1 MNADLQAQLD
11 RIADRLGIGR
21 GMPAAAPRPADRS
34 PSAPAALGVARGAGL
49 EIQALVPGQE
59 IETPH
64 GPCFVREVIYPGATL
79 RSRYALT
86 ACLDQPLRT
95 LAALYPE
102 ANLEHFDFARAAFLD
117 TETSGLGGGAGTY
130 AFMIGVGTFE
140 PAANQTG
147 AAGKPADPSE
157 LAADAAAGPV
167 FKVRQFFM
175 RSEREERAVL
185 HALGAVLDA
194 ATGLVSF
201 NGRAFDLPLLTNRF
215 IMHRQAPRLTTAPH
229 LDLLHPARRV
239 WRQRLA
245 SCALS
250 NLETQVLGLRR
261 AQADVPGWLI
271 PTLYFQ
277 YLQTGDAQDL
287 VGVFYHNLEDILSMV
302 TLSATL
308 TRLLADPWAGETIHA
323 LDMAALGYTYD
334 QAGQLAE
341 AERAYRD
348 ALSHPLPNEVQ
359 QQTYSRLGQLLK
371 RLQRLTEAAQVWQDW
386 ITHVTASADS
396 RGLEPYVELAKHHE
410 WHTNDWSAALAWTAW
425 AEHEAA
431 AWPRSPDQR
440 AILASLQHRHQRL
453 QRKIAAAH
461 PAGHASEVTTPS
473 PP

>member
-21 GMPAAAPRPADRS
+21 GMPSPAAEPRAGDRFT
-34 PSAPAALGVARGAGL
+34 SAPAARGVALGI
-49 EIQALVPGQE
+49 EALIPGQE

-64 GPCFVREVIYPGATL
+64 GPCFVREVVYPGATL
-79 RSRYALT
+79 RSRYALA
-86 ACLDQPLRT
+86 ACLGQPLDT

-102 ANLEHFDFARAAFLD
+102 ANLENFDFARAAFLD

-140 PAANQTG
+140 AATDQGGAAEGTTAPAA
-147 AAGKPADPSE
+147 
-157 LAADAAAGPV
+157 PV

-175 RSEREERAVL
+175 RSEREERAAL
-185 HALGAVLDA
+185 HALSDVLDA

-201 NGRAFDLPLLTNRF
+201 NGRAFDLPLMTNRF
-215 IMHRQAPRLTTAPH
+215 IMHRQTPRLTTAPH

-250 NLETQVLGLRR
+250 SLETQVLGLRR

-308 TRLLADPWAGETIHA
+308 TRLLADPWADETIHA
-323 LDMAALGYTYD
+323 LDMASLGHTYD
-334 QAGQLAE
+334 QAGRPAE

-348 ALSHPLPNEVQ
+348 ALSRPLPNEAR

-371 RLQRLTEAAQVWQDW
+371 RLERPAEAAQVWQDW

-396 RGLEPYVELAKHHE
+396 RGLEPYVELAKYDE
-410 WHTNDWSAALAWTAW
+410 WRTNDWPAALAWTAW

-431 AWPRSPDQR
+431 AWPRSPGR
-440 AILASLQHRHQRL
+440 SEALASLQRRRQRL
-453 QRKIAAAH
+453 EGKIAA
-461 PAGHASEVTTPS
+461 GQSVGRASDVTASSTP
-473 PP
+473 

>member
-11 RIADRLGIGR
+11 RIADRLGISR
-21 GMPAAAPRPADRS
+21 GMTPGATAPRPPVRPLATPTGRS
-34 PSAPAALGVARGAGL
+34 I
-49 EIQALVPGQE
+49 EILIPGQE

-64 GPCFVREVIYPGATL
+64 GPCFVREVVYPGSTL
-79 RSRYALT
+79 RSRYALA
-86 ACLDQPLRT
+86 ACLGQPLDT

-102 ANLEHFDFARAAFLD
+102 ANLDNFDFARAAFLD

-130 AFMIGVGTFE
+130 AFMIGVGVFE
-140 PAANQTG
+140 PSSGPPVSQEEASA
-147 AAGKPADPSE
+147 PAPP
-157 LAADAAAGPV
+157 A

-185 HALGAVLDA
+185 HALAGVLDA

-215 IMHRQAPRLTTAPH
+215 IMHRQTPRLTTAPH

-239 WRQRLA
+239 WRQRLP

-250 NLETQVLGLRR
+250 SLETQILGLRR
-261 AQADVPGWLI
+261 DQADVPGWLI
-271 PTLYFQ
+271 PSLYFQ

-302 TLSATL
+302 TLAATL

-334 QAGQLAE
+334 QAGRPAE

-348 ALSHPLPNEVQ
+348 ALSHPLPDDVRL
-359 QQTYSRLGQLLK
+359 QTYSRLGQLLK
-371 RLQRLTEAAQVWQDW
+371 RLQRLSEAAETWQDW
-386 ITHVTASADS
+386 ITHVTRSANVKD
-396 RGLEPYVELAKHHE
+396 LEPYVELAKYHE
-410 WHTNDWSAALAWTAW
+410 WHANDCTAALMWTRW
-425 AEHEAA
+425 GEHEVE
-431 AWPRSPDQR
+431 AWPRSPAR
-440 AILASLQHRHQRL
+440 REALAGLQHRHERL
-453 QRKIAAAH
+453 QRKLQGKEGA
-461 PAGHASEVTTPS
+461 
-473 PP
+473 